1 MKRIVLRSILIIL
14 SVLVV
19 FKSYAIAEVIVIRIS
34 HDAPV
39 THTVHVIVTKLAE
52 LVKEKSKGSLE
63 VKIFPA
69 GQLYKSKEAVE
80 AVKRGDIEMTYIHL
94 SHLARLEKALQVV
107 NVPFAGNINPD
118 LYSVMWDKLRSR
130 LLDPLETKGIK
141 VLGAHFTGYVVFS
154 TGKKPIIEPSDM
166 KGLKIRTVG
175 KADGAFVEAA
185 GGIPTF
191 IPSPEAF
198 MALQQGIVDGIYTGT
213 GSMIERKIW
222 EIQKYV
228 VSFQGG
234 GSDPFGFVVNLKFYN
249 GLSPDMRK
257 ILDESAKEA
266 SKFGGDLYL
275 KDEAKYLKMLKEKL
289 IVHIPTKEEI
299 KEWDKISEMTLQK
312 LESELGKDIIK
323 DFVELKNQYKVY

>member
-19 FKSYAIAEVIVIRIS
+19 FKSYAIAEVIVIRMS
-34 HDAPV
+34 HDVPV
-39 THTVHVIVTKLAE
+39 AHNGHTVAMKFAE
-52 LVKEKSKGSLE
+52 LVKEKSKGNLE
-63 VKIFPA
+63 VKIYPT

-80 AVKRGDIEMTYIHL
+80 AVKRGDIEMTYIHM
-94 SHLARLEKALQVV
+94 SHIARLEKALQIAS
-107 NVPFAGNINPD
+107 VPFAGNINPD
-118 LYSVMWDKLRSR
+118 LYSVIWDKLRSR

-141 VLGAHFTGYVVFS
+141 VLGAHFTGYVCYS
-154 TGKKPIIEPSDM
+154 TGKKPIIKPSDM
-166 KGLKIRTVG
+166 KGLKIRVVG

-198 MALQQGIVDGIYTGT
+198 MALQQGIVDGNYTGT
-213 GSMIERKIW
+213 ASMIERKIW
-222 EIQKYV
+222 EVQKYM
-228 VSFQGG
+228 VSFQNG

-257 ILDESAKEA
+257 ILDESSKET

-275 KDEAKYLKMLKEKL
+275 KDDAKYLKMLKEKL

-299 KEWDKISEMTLQK
+299 KEWDMISDMAIQK

-323 DFVELKNQYKVY
+323 DFVELKNKYRVF

>member
-39 THTVHVIVTKLAE
+39 THTVHVIVNKLAE
-52 LVKEKSKGSLE
+52 LVKEKSKGDLE
-63 VKIFPA
+63 VKIYPS

-80 AVKRGDIEMTYIHL
+80 AVKRGDIEMTYIHM
-94 SHLARLEKALQVV
+94 SHLARLEKPLQVV

-118 LYSVMWDKLRSR
+118 LHSVMWDKLRNK
-130 LLDPLETKGIK
+130 LLDPLEAKGIK
-141 VLGAHFTGYVVFS
+141 FLGAHFTGYVVFS
-154 TGKKPIIEPSDM
+154 TSKKPIIIPSDM
-166 KGLKIRTVG
+166 KGLKIRAVG

-198 MALQQGIVDGIYTGT
+198 MALQQGIVDGNYTGT

-222 EIQKYV
+222 EVQKYMV
-228 VSFQGG
+228 AFQGG
-234 GSDPFGFVVNLKFYN
+234 GSDPWGIVVNLKFYN

-257 ILDESAKEA
+257 ILDQSAKEA

-275 KDEAKYLKMLKEKL
+275 KDDAKYLKMLKEKL

-299 KEWDKISEMTLQK
+299 KEWDKISDMALQK
-312 LESELGKDIIK
+312 LELDQDIIN
-323 DFVELKNQYKVY
+323 DFIKLKNQYKVF

>member
-1 MKRIVLRSILIIL
+1 MKRIVLRSILMIL

-19 FKSYAIAEVIVIRIS
+19 FKGYAVAEVIRIS
-34 HDAPV
+34 HDAPIA
-39 THTVHVIVTKLAE
+39 HNVHAVASKLAE

-63 VKIFPA
+63 VKIYPA

-80 AVKRGDIEMTYIHL
+80 AVKRGDIEMTYIHMA
-94 SHLARLEKALQVV
+94 HLARFEKPLQIVSI
-107 NVPFAGNINPD
+107 PFAGNINPEF
-118 LYSVMWDKLRSR
+118 YSVMWDKLRHK
-130 LLDPLETKGIK
+130 LLDPLETKGIR
-141 VLGAHFTGYVVFS
+141 VLDAHFTGYICYS
-154 TGKKPIIEPSDM
+154 TSKKPIVKPSDM
-166 KGLKIRTVG
+166 KGLKIRSVG

-198 MALQQGIVDGIYTGT
+198 MALQQGIVDGNYTGT

-222 EIQKYV
+222 EVQKYMV
-228 VSFQGG
+228 AFQDG
-234 GSDPFGFVVNLKFYN
+234 GSDPWGIVVGLKFYN
-249 GLSPDMRK
+249 GLSPDKRK
-257 ILDESAKEA
+257 ILYESAKEA

-299 KEWDKISEMTLQK
+299 KEWDKISEMALQK
-312 LESELGKDIIK
+312 LESDVGKDVTK
-323 DFVELKNQYKVY
+323 DFIELKNQYKVF

>member
-1 MKRIVLRSILIIL
+1 MKRIVLRSILIVL

-19 FKSYAIAEVIVIRIS
+19 FKSYAIAEVIRIS

-39 THTVHVIVTKLAE
+39 THAVHAIANKFAE

-63 VKIFPA
+63 VKIYPA

-80 AVKRGDIEMTYIHL
+80 AIKRGDIEMTYMHMA
-94 SHLARLEKALQVV
+94 HLARLEKSLEII

-118 LYSVMWDKLRSR
+118 LYSVMLDKLRNK

-141 VLGAHFTGYVVFS
+141 VLGAHFTGYIVFS
-154 TGKKPIIEPSDM
+154 TGKKPIIKPSDM
-166 KGLKIRTVG
+166 KGLKIRTVT
-175 KADGAFVEAA
+175 KADGAFLEAA

-198 MALQQGIVDGIYTGT
+198 MALQQGIVDGNYTGT
-213 GSMIERKIW
+213 ASMIERKIW
-222 EIQKYV
+222 EVQKYV
-228 VSFQGG
+228 LAFQGG
-234 GSDPFGFVVNLKFYN
+234 GSSPWGIVVNLKYYN

-257 ILDESAKEA
+257 ILDESAKEV

-275 KDEAKYLKMLKEKL
+275 KDETKYLKMLKEKL
-289 IVHIPTKEEI
+289 IVHVPTKEEI
-299 KEWDKISEMTLQK
+299 KQWDKISAMTLQK
-312 LESELGKDIIK
+312 LESELGKDLIK
-323 DFVELKNQYKVY
+323 DFVELKNQYKVF

>member
-1 MKRIVLRSILIIL
+1 MKRIVLRSILIVL

-19 FKSYAIAEVIVIRIS
+19 FKSYAIAEVIVIKMS
-34 HDAPV
+34 HDVPIAHNG
-39 THTVHVIVTKLAE
+39 HTVAMKFAD

-63 VKIFPA
+63 VKIYPA

-80 AVKRGDIEMTYIHL
+80 AVKRGDIEMTYINMA
-94 SHLARLEKALQVV
+94 HLARLEKSLQIVSI
-107 NVPFAGNINPD
+107 PFAGNINPD
-118 LYSVMWDKLRSR
+118 LYAVMWDKLRNK

-141 VLGAHFTGYVVFS
+141 VLNAHFAGYGCYS
-154 TGKKPIIEPSDM
+154 TSKKPIIKPSDM
-166 KGLKIRTVG
+166 KGLKIRVVG

-198 MALQQGIVDGIYTGT
+198 MALQQGIVDGNYTGT
-213 GSMIERKIW
+213 ASMIERKIW
-222 EIQKYV
+222 EVQKYAV
-228 VSFQGG
+228 AFQNGS
-234 GSDPFGFVVNLKFYN
+234 SDPFGFVVNLKFYN

-275 KDEAKYLKMLKEKL
+275 KDDAKYLKMLKEKL
-289 IVHIPTKEEI
+289 IVHVPTKEEI
-299 KEWDKISEMTLQK
+299 KQWDKISDMAIQK

>member
-39 THTVHVIVTKLAE
+39 THTVHVIVTKLAA

-94 SHLARLEKALQVV
+94 SHLARLEKALQIVS
-107 NVPFAGNINPD
+107 VPFAGNINPD

-141 VLGAHFTGYVVFS
+141 VLDAHFTGYVCYS
-154 TGKKPIIEPSDM
+154 TGKKPIIIPSDA
-166 KGLKIRTVG
+166 KGLKIRSVA
-175 KADGAFVEAA
+175 KADGTFVEMA
-185 GGIPTF
+185 GGIPTY

-198 MALQQGIVDGIYTGT
+198 MALQQGIVDGNFTGT
-213 GSMIERKIW
+213 ASMIERKIW
-222 EIQKYV
+222 EVQKYV
-228 VSFQGG
+228 LAFQDG
-234 GSDPFGFVVNLKFYN
+234 GSSPWGIVVNLKYYN

-275 KDEAKYLKMLKEKL
+275 KDETKYLKMLQGEL
-289 IVHIPTKEEI
+289 ICHVPTKEEI
-299 KEWDKISEMTLQK
+299 KEWDKISDMALQK
-312 LESELGKDIIK
+312 LESELGKDLIK
-323 DFVELKNQYKVY
+323 DFVELKNQHKVF